1 MPYPFSPYFKCFT
14 RFQSFPYCTNSEKKL
29 FEYSVS
35 FYYFLSSKCQFRNE
49 AYYNVNSIVC
59 LFCFFYGN
67 LHQKS
72 QEHMWFDNLNTDFSN
87 KIIIINHVPG
97 VLFYS
102 MTTFYLIF
110 ILEKITLPEKRY
122 LLWRKAHVVRELFW
136 WNVFYRAIV
145 SLSAFK
151 ILEEVL
157 FKVILRSTCYKRVI
171 WDEPH
176 AKVIL
181 DI

>member
-1 MPYPFSPYFKCFT
+1 MPYPLSLSIKCFT
-14 RFQSFPYCTNSEKKL
+14 RYQSFPYCTNNEK
-29 FEYSVS
+29 VS
-35 FYYFLSSKCQFRNE
+35 FYSSTVFRFIIFFRNVT
-49 AYYNVNSIVC
+49 YYNIYFIVC
-59 LFCFFYGN
+59 LFCFLWN

-72 QEHMWFDNLNTDFSN
+72 QEHMWFDNLNTDLSN

-97 VLFYS
+97 KLFYENI
-102 MTTFYLIF
+102 YLIF
-110 ILEKITLPEKRY
+110 IQENESSEKRY
-122 LLWRKAHVVRELFW
+122 SLWRKAHAVRELFW
-136 WNVFYRAIV
+136 RYVFYRAIV

-171 WDEPH
+171 WDEPQ